1 MYFRNHLKSIENGTF
16 ANNNRNSSN
25 PFVQYNKD
33 EPKFPILNCSLKNVL
48 RNKPYIATVMLI
60 TIYRYFF
67 NKKLLET
74 LLIFNIHLE

>member
-1 MYFRNHLKSIENGTF
+1 MALLRITTEIATILLYI
-16 ANNNRNSSN
+16 
-25 PFVQYNKD
+25 KD